1 MWRKPEKFN
10 STIGNNM
17 EIIWGLYIFTLMSG
31 IGFDSSHSITDL
43 EANFPTKKECVKAAQ
58 LMNSGS
64 SDERE
69 IGLDPGIR
77 MRYVCLAKP
86 RVGIAI

>member
-1 MWRKPEKFN
+1 
-10 STIGNNM
+10 M
-17 EIIWGLYIFTLMSG
+17 EIFWGLYIFTLMSG
-31 IGFDSSHSITDL
+31 IGFDTSHSLTNL
-43 EANFPTKKECVKAAQ
+43 EANFLTKKECVKVAQ
-58 LMNSGS
+58 SMNAGKSE
-64 SDERE
+64 ERE

>member
-1 MWRKPEKFN
+1 
-10 STIGNNM
+10 M

-31 IGFDSSHSITDL
+31 IGFDSSHSITNL
-43 EANFPTKKECVKAAQ
+43 EANFLTKKECVKAAQ
-58 LMNSGS
+58 RMNSGS

-77 MRYVCLAKP
+77 IRYVCLAKP
-86 RVGIAI
+86 RIGIAI

>member
-1 MWRKPEKFN
+1 
-10 STIGNNM
+10 M
-17 EIIWGLYIFTLMSG
+17 EIFWGLYIFTLMSG
-31 IGFDSSHSITDL
+31 IGFDTSHSLTNL
-43 EANFPTKKECVKAAQ
+43 EANFLTKKECVKVAQ
-58 LMNSGS
+58 AMNAGNSE
-64 SDERE
+64 ERE

>member
-1 MWRKPEKFN
+1 
-10 STIGNNM
+10 M

-31 IGFDSSHSITDL
+31 IGFDSSHSITNL
-43 EANFPTKKECVKAAQ
+43 EANFLTKKECVKAAK

-69 IGLDPGIR
+69 VGLDPGTRI
-77 MRYVCLAKP
+77 RYVCLAKP
-86 RVGIAI
+86 RIGIAI